1 MTGIRVNT
9 DSRRSVRVTLSLISF
24 VQKRISANN
33 DYINHLT
40 MHYYFLCFNVE
51 LIKKTRGNGN
61 GGREKEKEREKN

>member
-33 DYINHLT
+33 DYKNHLT

-51 LIKKTRGNGN
+51 LIKKTQGNGR
-61 GGREKEKEREKN
+61 REKEKEKEKN